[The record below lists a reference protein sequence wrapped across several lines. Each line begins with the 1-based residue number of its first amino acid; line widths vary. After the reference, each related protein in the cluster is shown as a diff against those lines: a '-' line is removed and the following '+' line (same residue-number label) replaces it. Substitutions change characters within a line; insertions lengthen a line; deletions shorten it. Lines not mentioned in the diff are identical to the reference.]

1 MMKKSTTLTYRAPKI
16 RMCSMQ
22 ASSIFCGSL
31 INGDSDTEGYINGG
45 GPLDGENMFD

>member
-16 RMCSMQ
+16 RTCSIMPN
-22 ASSIFCGSL
+22 SIFCGSF

-45 GPLDGENMFD
+45 DPLNGENMFD